1 MVESADIAP
10 IIREETVRVET
21 LLAVLDEELAAL
33 AHRDAERLGA
43 ITTEKHRLVQ
53 ELETLAKQRRQL
65 VGPVTP
71 DKELGGPPATPFA
84 PPRLEASHHPGGPGQ
99 AQQSQKRNGHRRGQP
114 IHPPG
119 GGCAVRPAPVRHGL

>member
-71 DKELGGPPATPFA
+71 DKD
-84 PPRLEASHHPGGPGQ
+84 
-99 AQQSQKRNGHRRGQP
+99 
-114 IHPPG
+114 
-119 GGCAVRPAPVRHGL
+119 